1 MEASA
6 TTDADGYR
14 SPLTLDTVAG
24 TLVGTWCG
32 DGPVRKG
39 DRIDV
44 ELSFPQACRWAEVT
58 AEREDPAPEHQ
69 PDVLTGEVE
78 DVEDAVL
85 FVRIGTALAMLA
97 LLDSPP
103 DDAVGRRLQIPTANL
118 EFWPT
123 GI

>member
-1 MEASA
+1 M
-6 TTDADGYR
+6 
-14 SPLTLDTVAG
+14 
-24 TLVGTWCG
+24 
-32 DGPVRKG
+32 
-39 DRIDV
+39 
-44 ELSFPQACRWAEVT
+44 
-58 AEREDPAPEHQ
+58 
-69 PDVLTGEVE
+69 LTGEVE